1 MTNNNE
7 QHLVSIVSQYI
18 KDMSLEVPGAP
29 EIYTKISTQP
39 QIGVE
44 LNIDVKKKENDMFE
58 VVLNIRINADIE
70 KEKLFIFE
78 LSYGSLNI
86 IKLPE
91 EQIEPVLFI
100 EIPKMLFPF
109 ARQIIAS
116 NLAEANMPP
125 LLLAPVDFSAIYRTK
140 KDNLVKPN

>member
-1 MTNNNE
+1 MSNNNE
-7 QHLVSIVSQYI
+7 QNIVSIVSQYI
-18 KDMSLEVPGAP
+18 KDMSLEIPGAP
-29 EIYTKISTQP
+29 EIYTKMSSQP
-39 QIGVE
+39 QIGIE

-78 LSYGSLNI
+78 LSYGSLNMV
-86 IKLPE
+86 KLPE

-125 LLLAPVDFSAIYRTK
+125 LLLAPVDFAGIYKTK

>member
-7 QHLVSIVSQYI
+7 QNIVSIVSQYI
-18 KDMSLEVPGAP
+18 KDMSLEIPGAP
-29 EIYTKISTQP
+29 EIYTKMSSQP
-39 QIGVE
+39 QIGIE

-78 LSYGSLNI
+78 LSYGSLNMV
-86 IKLPE
+86 KLPE

-125 LLLAPVDFSAIYRTK
+125 LLLAPVDFAAIYKTK